1 MAEIHTRL
9 LTEKLIKPSTPT
21 PENLNRLSLSL
32 LDNLS
37 PSTYIN
43 IIYYYN
49 PIINQPTPHD
59 HQTRLHLQK
68 SLADTLTA
76 FYPLAGRYDRD
87 DRSVK
92 CDDQGVGYAE
102 VEVEGCRIVDFL
114 DHLHGQR
121 PCLDQYI
128 LLPHLGV
135 AGPFPDGGCGDL
147 AGNSSTPLVAI
158 QVNLFKCGGA
168 AIGVC
173 VWHKI
178 ADSHT
183 TIEFINAWVGRS
195 KHFIGAK
202 GNLQITGDDK
212 VELQRLSFN
221 GGSFFPVKNFPVE
234 MPPLGHDMEV
244 VTRRFVLNARDV
256 SSMRTEFKEYIS
268 KVNGGGASV
277 RTPSRVTLVT
287 AVFWKALIGATAA
300 IRHTRLR
307 PSLLSPAM
315 NLRGRTSFPAISNDS
330 SGNFWTPFVAHFKP
344 AANNE
349 DNNKATLT
357 WQDLVGPITDAMQTM
372 LNLVQHG
379 SGDEISLAAI
389 KAFKEVQETMAAGG
403 HGGEEVDAFICSSWC
418 RFALYEA
425 DFGWGKPACVS
436 VDNRSEMFV
445 LMDSSGG
452 DEGIDVWVSM
462 DEDKMQLLEQDP
474 HIIAF
479 TST

>member
-21 PENLNRLSLSL
+21 PENLSRLSFSL
-32 LDNLS
+32 LDHLS

-43 IIYYYN
+43 IIFYYN
-49 PIINQPTPHD
+49 PPNINHPITPHD

-68 SLADTLTA
+68 SLSDTLTA

-114 DHLHGQR
+114 DLLHGQR
-121 PCLDQYI
+121 YQTEQYM

-135 AGPFPDGGCGDL
+135 AGPLPEGCGGDL

-168 AIGVC
+168 AIGIC
-173 VWHKI
+173 VWHKV
-178 ADSHT
+178 ADSDT
-183 TIEFINAWVGRS
+183 TIQFINAWASRS

-202 GNLQITGDDK
+202 AASNLQITGDDK
-212 VELQRLSFN
+212 VQLQRLSFN

-244 VTRRFVLNARDV
+244 VTRRFVLNARNV
-256 SSMRTEFKEYIS
+256 SSLRTEFKEYFS
-268 KVNGGGASV
+268 KVNGGGGASV

-287 AVFWKALIGATAA
+287 AVFWKALIGVSAA
-300 IRHTRLR
+300 SRHTRLR
-307 PSLLSPAM
+307 PSILSPAI

-349 DNNKATLT
+349 GTLT

-372 LNLVQHG
+372 FNLVQHG
-379 SGDEISLAAI
+379 SGDEISRAAI
-389 KAFKEVQETMAAGG
+389 KAFKEVHETMAAGG
-403 HGGEEVDAFICSSWC
+403 HGEVDAFICSSWC
-418 RFALYEA
+418 RFGLYEA

-436 VDNRSEMFV
+436 ANSRSEMFL

-462 DEDKMQLLEQDP
+462 DEPKMQLLQQDP
-474 HIIAF
+474 HIIAL